1 MIYRYEII
9 NNNLYLYLNLKNEF
23 SKELGLVANDYLI
36 ENNIKSDGNKIY
48 LIIDG
53 IVVKVIKKD
62 F

>member
-9 NNNLYLYLNLKNEF
+9 NGNLYLYMNMKNEF
-23 SKELGLVANDYLI
+23 SKELSVIANDYI
-36 ENNIKSDGNKIY
+36 TNHNIN
-48 LIIDG
+48 G